1 MGVLTLWPMLEAA
14 REVCDLQV
22 LSGKTLAVDLSG
34 WICEAC
40 ALRATIGKIN
50 KPHLRTLFFRVA
62 QLCRLDVKLVFV
74 CDGNAVEL
82 KYETISKR
90 IDARNGRTSGQAT
103 GSKTKKKCSRTQ
115 LNRRV
120 KECVDLL
127 SCLGIPTIKA
137 NGEAE
142 ALCALLDAAGLV
154 DGCITEDGDA
164 FLYGAKVIYR
174 GLSTSSKEMEV
185 SRYSMSQIEDKLG
198 LNRRKLVSLAILLG
212 CDYLPHGIPGV
223 GKETALKLLQCV
235 HGDILDRFNF
245 WTRCR
250 GKSSEITDTIESRV
264 CRKAL
269 DVSGF
274 PFPEVTNE
282 YLTPDE
288 ALPPKAFSWVRPRLH
303 AACDMLSLL
312 LEWPEQYAW
321 DKVFPLLANWH
332 LKVTLSPPTLLQAHT
347 ILKTCVRAG
356 VPCYEVAW
364 RGSEAQRPRSLD
376 DAATATAS
384 AAGEPDWM
392 ISIEHRDLVEKCHP
406 KVVDQFVAQ
415 QECLKKAKK
424 AGARQR
430 KNTEKKKKGAEATT
444 STATADK
451 ENTVP
456 ESAKTELTTEPLQA
470 KSASSGKV
478 AENAGVPLPG
488 AASLPAVR
496 SLRDRLKRPAAP
508 AARETLS
515 QRGVDP
521 TNIDC
526 VVASTNPFKLHD
538 ESLEVIKAQGFDYAL
553 ADLDAPMANISLTDS
568 AATNEYSPDVIARA
582 SEQSTSND
590 YNQAAT
596 GMAASACVR
605 RCELP
610 YFDLDLSEDLTV
622 HCSEAVQTVAHTT
635 ESPAPPVCESR
646 AVSRTPPAAPA
657 PAAYMPLAERLRGR
671 RNKAVNAGKTTDVTE
686 KPTATAQASANHYD
700 GLIQTLD
707 DRNVI
712 SAVTNSSRNQSSQVI
727 TNPYSDTSHSRTV
740 AEQSSVHMHSDTV
753 NVNTRT
759 TTEPQISLDDSYI
772 MTVSTPLQ
780 PRFGRP
786 RAMSVDSPAEMRTM
800 HRSPFAGDTSMQAG
814 ADDDQAMDMTSS
826 FTIGSPWRVHP
837 VEESFGL
844 SKDAQ
849 LLASLASATPAEHVQ
864 HYRQLAYTGHGASV
878 HGMSTPTAAM
888 SPCLPRVHALKPTT
902 KPSPMSDSMKLDV
915 GLLTSLADGSPMA
928 CGSTRAA
935 VFGLEQMPAYWGSC
949 AKPIVID

>member
-103 GSKTKKKCSRTQ
+103 GSRTKKKCSRTQ

-250 GKSSEITDTIESRV
+250 GKSGEITDTIESRV

-321 DKVFPLLANWH
+321 DKVRGISATCKLASESH
-332 LKVTLSPPTLLQAHT
+332 LITTNTSSSTHDLEDMRPCRCTLL
-347 ILKTCVRAG
+347 
-356 VPCYEVAW
+356 
-364 RGSEAQRPRSLD
+364 
-376 DAATATAS
+376 
-384 AAGEPDWM
+384 
-392 ISIEHRDLVEKCHP
+392 
-406 KVVDQFVAQ
+406 
-415 QECLKKAKK
+415 
-424 AGARQR
+424 
-430 KNTEKKKKGAEATT
+430 
-444 STATADK
+444 
-451 ENTVP
+451 
-456 ESAKTELTTEPLQA
+456 
-470 KSASSGKV
+470 
-478 AENAGVPLPG
+478 
-488 AASLPAVR
+488 
-496 SLRDRLKRPAAP
+496 
-508 AARETLS
+508 
-515 QRGVDP
+515 
-521 TNIDC
+521 
-526 VVASTNPFKLHD
+526 
-538 ESLEVIKAQGFDYAL
+538 
-553 ADLDAPMANISLTDS
+553 
-568 AATNEYSPDVIARA
+568 
-582 SEQSTSND
+582 
-590 YNQAAT
+590 
-596 GMAASACVR
+596 
-605 RCELP
+605 
-610 YFDLDLSEDLTV
+610 
-622 HCSEAVQTVAHTT
+622 
-635 ESPAPPVCESR
+635 
-646 AVSRTPPAAPA
+646 
-657 PAAYMPLAERLRGR
+657 
-671 RNKAVNAGKTTDVTE
+671 
-686 KPTATAQASANHYD
+686 
-700 GLIQTLD
+700 
-707 DRNVI
+707 
-712 SAVTNSSRNQSSQVI
+712 
-727 TNPYSDTSHSRTV
+727 
-740 AEQSSVHMHSDTV
+740 
-753 NVNTRT
+753 
-759 TTEPQISLDDSYI
+759 
-772 MTVSTPLQ
+772 
-780 PRFGRP
+780 
-786 RAMSVDSPAEMRTM
+786 
-800 HRSPFAGDTSMQAG
+800 
-814 ADDDQAMDMTSS
+814 
-826 FTIGSPWRVHP
+826 
-837 VEESFGL
+837 
-844 SKDAQ
+844 
-849 LLASLASATPAEHVQ
+849 
-864 HYRQLAYTGHGASV
+864 
-878 HGMSTPTAAM
+878 
-888 SPCLPRVHALKPTT
+888 
-902 KPSPMSDSMKLDV
+902 
-915 GLLTSLADGSPMA
+915 
-928 CGSTRAA
+928 
-935 VFGLEQMPAYWGSC
+935 
-949 AKPIVID
+949 